1 MGEQRVMIYEL
12 HHQLA
17 NLEHTL
23 SHCDFFFPQYLGNA
37 TKHAFQ
43 LFLYFEIGHFG
54 SASGV

>member
-1 MGEQRVMIYEL
+1 MIYEL

-17 NLEHTL
+17 NPEHTL
-23 SHCDFFFPQYLGNA
+23 SHCDFFFPQYLGKT

-54 SASGV
+54 SASDV